1 MKARVATEARPFY
14 GMNSVDLWAVGKM
27 TVEWD
32 LNDWKWDGEL
42 FIASSINQAA
52 YEMHSKAIICLCFES
67 CSSTT
72 LVIFMRW
79 DPGLLPLPSIS
90 RYLVTLVAKGSSL
103 VVGLLDQV
111 RRESPNIELTS

>member
-52 YEMHSKAIICLCFES
+52 YEMHSKASKALIGN
-67 CSSTT
+67 
-72 LVIFMRW
+72 V
-79 DPGLLPLPSIS
+79 
-90 RYLVTLVAKGSSL
+90 
-103 VVGLLDQV
+103 
-111 RRESPNIELTS
+111 